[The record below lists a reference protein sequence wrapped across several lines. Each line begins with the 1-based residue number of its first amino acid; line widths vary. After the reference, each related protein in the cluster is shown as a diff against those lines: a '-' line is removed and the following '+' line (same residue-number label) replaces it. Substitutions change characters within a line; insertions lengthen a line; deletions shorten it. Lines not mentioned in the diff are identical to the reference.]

1 MSWHFDETSG
11 QYVTLTD
18 HAALT
23 LPDDD
28 WTIAGWLK
36 LDDNVGSNGQYFL
49 SWGGIAA
56 TPSLNLVI
64 TEASFTDANELAT
77 YINNENAYSSTQ
89 PGTSTDWMHII
100 VQRWSTTVRQF
111 VNGVSVGTCG
121 NSVSVD
127 VAGNLYFGARSD
139 NDANRRLG
147 GYMAEWAKWDR
158 LLTDGEK
165 ALLVSGATPDS
176 FSTGLV
182 WYCPMYDDFSESI
195 VPLEVTNSNAT
206 VDSNVHPDVT
216 SVISIDGTI
225 AGTSALEGT
234 LTIADSIS
242 IAGEAAGTSALSGTI
257 SILYTEI
264 GISGA
269 IAGTST
275 MSGTIYLVSELA
287 FAHYVDCDI
296 KYRTV
301 TPWDDSRSQER
312 GLWYP
317 SDYSHLEGE
326 EVQIVADG
334 VVGTSEDVTS
344 GAVDGDTGVD
354 NHVGLAYT
362 STLIPSK
369 IDIESMGIA
378 INKKIITAI
387 ISFYN
392 TSRGEYGV
400 AEFYTLSPTYATGI
414 QEVPVNAGY
423 EREGNITIKQASP
436 CPMTIRGV
444 ILPVGA
450 YNK

>member
-1 MSWHFDETSG
+1 MF
-11 QYVTLTD
+11 
-18 HAALT
+18 
-23 LPDDD
+23 
-28 WTIAGWLK
+28 
-36 LDDNVGSNGQYFL
+36 
-49 SWGGIAA
+49 
-56 TPSLNLVI
+56 
-64 TEASFTDANELAT
+64 
-77 YINNENAYSSTQ
+77 
-89 PGTSTDWMHII
+89 
-100 VQRWSTTVRQF
+100 
-111 VNGVSVGTCG
+111 
-121 NSVSVD
+121 
-127 VAGNLYFGARSD
+127 
-139 NDANRRLG
+139 
-147 GYMAEWAKWDR
+147 
-158 LLTDGEK
+158 
-165 ALLVSGATPDS
+165 
-176 FSTGLV
+176 
-182 WYCPMYDDFSESI
+182 DDFSESI
-195 VPLEVTNSNAT
+195 VPLTVTNNSAT
-206 VDSNVHPDVT
+206 VDSNVHPLT
-216 SVISIDGTI
+216 TTAILIDGTI

-234 LTIADSIS
+234 LTVGDSIG
-242 IAGEAAGTSALSGTI
+242 IDGTIAGTSALSGTI

-275 MSGTIYLVSELA
+275 MSGTIYLISELA